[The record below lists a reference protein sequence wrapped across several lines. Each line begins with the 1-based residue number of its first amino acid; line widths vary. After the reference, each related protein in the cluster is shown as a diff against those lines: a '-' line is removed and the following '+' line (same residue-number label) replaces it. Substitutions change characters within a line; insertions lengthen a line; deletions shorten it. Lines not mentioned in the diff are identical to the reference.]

1 MSRPFEGVKVIDLTH
16 VLAGPFCAYQLAVL
30 GAETIK
36 VEAPGEPDQAREG
49 GSDRALNERRMGT
62 LYLAQGAN
70 KRSITLDLKQPEGQ
84 EVLKRL
90 VAGADVVIEN
100 YRSGALAALGL
111 GYEDLKAVN
120 PTLIYCSMTGYGQDG
135 PKGGHTAYDQVIQAA
150 SGLMSVSGTPE
161 LTPLMVGAPVVDY
174 ASGTM
179 AAFAVAS
186 ALYQRAQT
194 GTGQYIDFSM
204 LDTALIMMA
213 SSVTAFLHDG
223 TVPKPS
229 GNRKSYAG
237 NSCYETADGLLMLGA
252 FNRRQHERLWRALD
266 RPDLAKLSS
275 WDAMAANREMLA
287 AELAPILAT
296 RPAAE
301 WEVFFND
308 RSVPAARV
316 RSLDEALD
324 QDQLDHRDTLLH
336 TFNAAP
342 GVEGPVTVPVA
353 AFRYAHGGPR
363 ADSPPP
369 EMGADTDAV
378 LGEVGYGAAEV
389 RALRGAG
396 VI

>member
-1 MSRPFEGVKVIDLTH
+1 MSRPFEGVRVIDLSH

-36 VEAPGEPDQAREG
+36 VEPPGEPDQAREG
-49 GSDRALNERRMGT
+49 GSDPDLNERRMGT

-70 KRSITLDLKQPEGQ
+70 KRSITLDLKRGEGQ

-90 VAGADVVIEN
+90 AAGADVVIEN

-111 GYEDLKAVN
+111 GYEDLKADN
-120 PTLIYCSMTGYGQDG
+120 PALIYCSMTGYGQDG
-135 PKGGHTAYDQVIQAA
+135 PKGEHTAYDQVIQAA
-150 SGLMSVSGTPE
+150 SGLMGVSGTAD
-161 LTPLMVGAPVVDY
+161 LTPLLVGAPVVDY

-186 ALYQRAQT
+186 ALFQRAQT
-194 GTGQYIDFSM
+194 GEGQFIDFSM

-223 TVPKPS
+223 TLPKPS
-229 GNRKSYAG
+229 GNKKSFAG
-237 NSCYETADGLLMLGA
+237 NSCYQTADGLLMLGA
-252 FNRRQHERLWRALD
+252 FNRRQHERLWRALE
-266 RPDLAKLSS
+266 RPDLAEFSS
-275 WDAMAANREMLA
+275 WDAMAANREMLS
-287 AELAPILAT
+287 AELARLLAT

-301 WEVFFND
+301 WETFFNE

-316 RSLDEALD
+316 RSLAEALD

-336 TFNAAP
+336 TFDDAP

-353 AFRYAHGGPR
+353 AFRYAHGGPS

-378 LGEVGYGAAEV
+378 LGEAGYGADEIA
-389 RALRGAG
+389 ALRGGG

>member
-1 MSRPFEGVKVIDLTH
+1 MI
-16 VLAGPFCAYQLAVL
+16 
-30 GAETIK
+30 
-36 VEAPGEPDQAREG
+36 
-49 GSDRALNERRMGT
+49 
-62 LYLAQGAN
+62 
-70 KRSITLDLKQPEGQ
+70 
-84 EVLKRL
+84 
-90 VAGADVVIEN
+90 
-100 YRSGALAALGL
+100 
-111 GYEDLKAVN
+111 
-120 PTLIYCSMTGYGQDG
+120 
-135 PKGGHTAYDQVIQAA
+135 IQAA

-161 LTPLMVGAPVVDY
+161 LTPLMVGAPVIDY

-229 GNRKSYAG
+229 ANQKSYAG

-266 RPDLAKLSS
+266 RPDLAELSS

-296 RPAAE
+296 RSAAE
-301 WEVFFND
+301 WEVFFNE

-336 TFNAAP
+336 TFDAAP

-363 ADSPPP
+363 VDSPPP

>member
-1 MSRPFEGVKVIDLTH
+1 MSRPFEGLRVIDLTH

-36 VEAPGEPDQAREG
+36 VEPPDEPDQAREG
-49 GSDRALNERRMGT
+49 GSDRDLNESRMGT
-62 LYLAQGAN
+62 LYMAQGAN
-70 KRSITLDLKQPEGQ
+70 KRSVTLDLKQIEGR

-90 VAGADVVIEN
+90 VAGADVLVEN

-111 GYEDLKAVN
+111 GYEDLSALN
-120 PTLIYCSMTGYGQDG
+120 PTLVYCSMTGYGQDG

-150 SGLMSVSGTPE
+150 SGLMSVSGTAE
-161 LTPLMVGAPVVDY
+161 VNPLMVGAPVVDY

-179 AAFAVAS
+179 AAFAIAS

-194 GTGQYIDFSM
+194 GRGQYIDFSM
-204 LDTALIMMA
+204 LDTALILMA

-223 TVPKPS
+223 TLPKPS
-229 GNRKSYAG
+229 GNKKSYAG
-237 NSCYETADGLLMLGA
+237 NSCYQTADGFLMLGA

-266 RPDLAKLSS
+266 RPDLAELSS
-275 WDAMAANREMLA
+275 WDSMAANREKLS
-287 AELAPILAT
+287 AELARILVT

-301 WEVFFND
+301 WEAFFND
-308 RSVPAARV
+308 HAVPAARV
-316 RSLDEALD
+316 RSLAEALD
-324 QDQLDHRDTLLH
+324 QGQLDHRENLLH
-336 TFNAAP
+336 TFDDAP
-342 GVEGPVTVPVA
+342 GVEGPMTVPVA

-369 EMGADTDAV
+369 AMGADTDAV
-378 LGEVGYGAAEV
+378 LGEAGYGADEIA
-389 RALRGAG
+389 ALRGAG